1 MLRNRK
7 RERLL
12 RSGAWLGAMTAAA
25 ATSSVIWLG
34 LDPVVS
40 VPLGLGLLGLAG
52 AVADRW
58 MRREGGVPILNYHS
72 VSGDQRWLSWVGPIS
87 VTPETFARQ
96 LDLLRALGCT
106 ILSTSALVMA
116 RRNGSALPRRPVV
129 IQFDDGYLDNWV
141 AAYPILRRHQ
151 APATIFA
158 LVDFIDPELVPRP
171 SLDDVA
177 AGRCEAGDL
186 RWDGYLN
193 LGELRALQAGG
204 LVDVEAHG
212 TDHSHV
218 DTGPEVIAEITPEN
232 WRQLSCLQW
241 RAMTG
246 CRAEWHRCA
255 APPALPVG
263 TPVRPHASALAARA
277 WLGDRL
283 ETDAEY
289 RERVRAILRR
299 SRLALGR
306 ALGKEIS
313 IFCWPENHTTP
324 VARVLAH
331 EAGFLATTAG
341 IGENRA
347 DEPWQILS
355 RLSVTEGILGWRWAW
370 LDDLWFRANVRL
382 FQGNYY
388 WYGVVTLLLLG
399 RKLSFTLR
407 RTQAVGRPIA
417 LGWPRPRSLVSR
429 LRRANADPGA

>member
-1 MLRNRK
+1 MLRSRK

-25 ATSSVIWLG
+25 ATSSTIWLW
-34 LDPVVS
+34 LDPAVS
-40 VPLGLGLLGLAG
+40 VPLGLGVLGLA
-52 AVADRW
+52 AVVADRW

-72 VSGDQRWLSWVGPIS
+72 VSGDQRWLNWVGPIS
-87 VTPETFARQ
+87 VTPETFDRQ
-96 LDLLRALGCT
+96 LDLLRALGCA
-106 ILSTSALVMA
+106 ILSTSALVTA
-116 RRNGSALPRRPVV
+116 RRDGTPLPRRPVV
-129 IQFDDGYLDNWV
+129 IHFDDGYLDNWV

-151 APATIFA
+151 TPATIFA
-158 LVDFIDPELVPRP
+158 LVDFIDRELAPRP

-177 AGRCEAGDL
+177 AGRCKAGDL

-241 RAMTG
+241 AAMTG

-263 TPVRPHASALAARA
+263 TPVRRHAPALAAHA
-277 WLGDRL
+277 WLAGRL
-283 ETDAEY
+283 ETDAQY
-289 RERVRAILRR
+289 RERVQAILQR
-299 SRLALGR
+299 SRLALGQ

-324 VARVLAH
+324 VARALAH
-331 EAGFLATTAG
+331 EVGFVATTAG
-341 IGENRA
+341 SGENRA

-388 WYGVVTLLLLG
+388 WYGMVALLLLG
-399 RKLSFTLR
+399 QKLSFALR

-417 LGWPRPRSLVSR
+417 LGWPRRRSLVSR

>member
-1 MLRNRK
+1 MQRNRK

-12 RSGAWLGAMTAAA
+12 RSGAWLGAMAAA
-25 ATSSVIWLG
+25 AAISSTIWLS

-40 VPLGLGLLGLAG
+40 VPLGLGVLGLAA
-52 AVADRW
+52 AVGDRW
-58 MRREGGVPILNYHS
+58 MRCEGGVAILNYHS
-72 VSGDQRWLSWVGPIS
+72 VSGDQRWLDWVGPIS

-96 LDLLRALGCT
+96 LDLLRRLGCT
-106 ILSTSALVMA
+106 ILSTSALVIA
-116 RRNGSALPRRPVV
+116 RRNCTPLPPRSVV
-129 IQFDDGYLDNWV
+129 IHFDDGYLDNWV

-151 APATIFA
+151 APATIFV
-158 LVDFIDPELVPRP
+158 LVDFIDPELAPRP

-177 AGRCEAGDL
+177 ARRCKAGDL

-193 LGELRALQAGG
+193 LGELQALQGSG

-218 DTGPEVIAEITPEN
+218 DTGPEATAEITSEN

-255 APPALPVG
+255 VPPALPLG
-263 TPVRPHASALAARA
+263 TPVRPHAPALAAHA

-289 RERVRAILRR
+289 RERVRTILRR

-306 ALGKEIS
+306 VLGREIS
-313 IFCWPENHTTP
+313 IFCWPENQTTP
-324 VARVLAH
+324 VARALAH
-331 EAGFLATTAG
+331 EVGFLATTAG

-355 RLSVTEGILGWRWAW
+355 RWSVTEGILGWRSAW

-388 WYGVVTLLLLG
+388 WYGIVALLLVG
-399 RKLSFTLR
+399 QRLSFALR
-407 RTQAVGRPIA
+407 RTRAVDRPVA
-417 LGWPRPRSLVSR
+417 LGWPRRRSLVSR